1 MANKRIL
8 FVYTRLTTFVQ
19 GDINI
24 LEKEYH
30 LSLYCVDNTSKTRQ
44 LLAMSRLFFYLLF
57 HINKFDIIFTW
68 FADYHSY
75 LPIFFA
81 KYFSKK
87 SYVVIA
93 GYSVSRIRSLKYGSF
108 VNPVRGYM
116 TKYSMKNATLNLCV
130 SKHVER
136 VVRSI
141 APLAKREL
149 LYDGITFSSATPT
162 SKENTV
168 LCVALSSSK
177 QTFYIKGI
185 DRYISVAR
193 IAKDIKFVIVG
204 LDEINLSHL
213 IGDAPEN
220 LEIMPRL
227 PHDELVEYFTKA
239 KVYCQLSR
247 SESFAVSLA
256 EAMYHNCVPVITN
269 IGGMPEVAGDFGY
282 KVKGDDAIEVVVAI
296 RSAMNLPSSD
306 KYRERVN
313 KMFTTEVR
321 AKALLDILER
331 TA

>member
-1 MANKRIL
+1 MTNKRIL

-19 GDINI
+19 GDIDI
-24 LEKEYH
+24 LEKEYR
-30 LSLYCVDNTSKTRQ
+30 LTLYCVDNTSKTKQ
-44 LLAMSRLFFYLLF
+44 LFAMIRLFVYLLF
-57 HINKFDIIFTW
+57 HINKFDIIYTW
-68 FADYHSY
+68 FADYHSF
-75 LPIFFA
+75 LPILFA
-81 KYFSKK
+81 KHFAKR

-93 GYSVSRIRSLKYGSF
+93 GYSVSRIRNLKYGSF

-116 TKYSMKNATLNLCV
+116 TKYSMTNATLNLCV
-130 SKHVER
+130 SKHVQR

-141 APLAKREL
+141 APMAKCEL
-149 LYDGITFSSATPT
+149 LYDGITFNSATPT

-204 LDEINLSHL
+204 LDKANLSNL
-213 IGDAPEN
+213 IGEIPDN
-220 LEIMPRL
+220 LEIIPKL
-227 PHDELVEYFTKA
+227 PHDELEKYFAKA

-282 KVKGDDAIEVVVAI
+282 KVKGDDPIEAVVAI
-296 RSAMNLPSSD
+296 RSALNLSPTE
-306 KYRERVN
+306 KYRERVI
-313 KMFTTEVR
+313 KLFTTEVR
-321 AKALLDILER
+321 ASALLAILER
-331 TA
+331 DV